1 MPRVFQPIS
10 PAFALLRSSRRLR
23 RAVRLRMQP
32 LRAPALQWTW
42 LRPLALS
49 VLLPLIWVALLAW
62 AAHVPAG
69 APFQPAQ
76 RLHGAGA
83 DFHVVSGT
91 ASVGGRRLYVT
102 AAGAEHT
109 SAQALAFADGIAASD
124 FPVLRYRLGL
134 FPRTHEL
141 SFMFRRADAPDDVQ
155 TLTLPPAGTHPAYF
169 DLSGVAAWHGRI
181 VEIGFAEYPTAQLVP
196 ADAPSRPFSLDEAE
210 LWSPSWRGSL
220 GALGTDWLAYRPWAL
235 MSVSALGPDAP
246 WPHKVSPVIV
256 LAIGL
261 TVCLVVAGLVLRRSR
276 RWFAIAACVALAAG
290 WVALD
295 LRWLAEF
302 SARHTLTRELFA
314 DKPWRE
320 RAAIEPDTDLVAA
333 AARVRSVLA
342 HEPASSHVVV
352 AADSPYAM
360 LRLGYHLLPANSA
373 PATAW
378 TQQAPSTPAART
390 LMVVY
395 AAPDWHFDERSG
407 ILRGP
412 LHAFAARAVLD
423 EGDLKIFRLQGVAR

>member
-10 PAFALLRSSRRLR
+10 PAFAFLRSSRRLR
-23 RAVRLRMQP
+23 RTVRIRIP
-32 LRAPALQWTW
+32 PLQWTW
-42 LRPLALS
+42 LRPLALTA
-49 VLLPLIWVALLAW
+49 LLPLVWVALLAW
-62 AAHVPAG
+62 AAHVPPG
-69 APFQPAQ
+69 VPFQPAQ

-91 ASVGGRRLYVT
+91 AAIGGRRLYVT

-109 SAQALAFADGIAASD
+109 AAQALAFADGIAAGD
-124 FPVLRYRLGL
+124 FPVLRYRLGA

-155 TLTLPPAGTHPAYF
+155 TLTLPPAGAHPAYF

-246 WPHKVSPVIV
+246 WPHKISPVLV

-261 TVCLVVAGLVLRRSR
+261 TACLVVAGLVLRRGR
-276 RWFAIAACVALAAG
+276 RWFAIAACVALAVG

-302 SARHTLTRELFA
+302 SARHALTRELFA

-333 AARVRSVLA
+333 AARVRDVLA
-342 HEPASSHVVV
+342 REPASSHVVV

-360 LRLGYHLLPANSA
+360 LRLGYHLLPVNTA

-378 TQQAPSTPAART
+378 AQTPSMPIART
-390 LMVVY
+390 LLVVY

-412 LHAFAARAVLD
+412 LHAFAARTLLD
-423 EGDLKIFRLQGVAR
+423 EGDLKIFRLQGIAR